1 MSTEDS
7 LSSKEKIKKA
17 TQLLNEVQALELSED
32 EFKEVTNGVNMLL
45 MADVAK
51 DIVSG
56 GIAAYNA
63 YNKGG
68 TEAAKAGLDAA
79 AKVAEGLQK
88 IKKGWEEE

>member
-1 MSTEDS
+1 M
-7 LSSKEKIKKA
+7 
-17 TQLLNEVQALELSED
+17 SED
-32 EFKEVTNGVNMLL
+32 EFKEAKSGVNLLL
-45 MADVAK
+45 MADGTN

-68 TEAAKAGLDAA
+68 TEAAKAGWDAA

>member
-1 MSTEDS
+1 
-7 LSSKEKIKKA
+7 
-17 TQLLNEVQALELSED
+17 
-32 EFKEVTNGVNMLL
+32 MLL
-45 MADVAK
+45 MADGAK

-68 TEAAKAGLDAA
+68 TEAAKAELDAA